1 MREPRF
7 WRRRGAPAQ
16 LLTPFAAIYGAIAG
30 ARMARPGAS
39 AGVPVICIG
48 NLTVGGAGKTPTAI
62 AVAQL
67 LIADGARPV
76 FLTRGYGGNLAG
88 PVRVTPEHNATD
100 VGDEPLLLAQTA
112 PTIVARDRARG
123 AAAAAAAGAEVIV
136 MDDGF
141 QNPALNKDVAL
152 VVLDGERG
160 IGNEMVFP
168 AGPLRAP
175 LDIQLAHASALL
187 VVGLEQAP
195 AQSAVACAKARGL
208 PILRGRLAPD
218 PATLA
223 GLKDRKVLAFA
234 GIGHP
239 EKFFATLAASGVA
252 PATTRSFPDHHV
264 FTRAE
269 MTALL
274 QLAEREG
281 LSLVTTEKDL
291 MRLRADPAAAALAA
305 CTSVLPVRLI
315 FEDED
320 MARQLWRSANA
331 LAHRGAGARRQ

>member
-16 LLTPFAAIYGAIAG
+16 LLTPLAAIYGAIAG

-62 AVAQL
+62 AIAQL
-67 LIADGARPV
+67 LIADGARPA
-76 FLTRGYGGNLAG
+76 FLTRGYGGKISG
-88 PVRVTPEHNATD
+88 PVRVVPEHSATD
-100 VGDEPLLLAQTA
+100 VGDEPLLLARTA
-112 PTIVARDRARG
+112 VTIVARDRARG

-141 QNPALNKDVAL
+141 QNPALKKDVAL
-152 VVLDGERG
+152 VVIDGERG
-160 IGNEMVFP
+160 IGNAMVFP

-187 VVGLEQAP
+187 VVGDEQAP
-195 AQSAVACAKARGL
+195 AHAAVACAKARGL

-218 PATLA
+218 PATVAALR
-223 GLKDRKVLAFA
+223 DRKVLAFA

-252 PATTRSFPDHHV
+252 TAITRSFPDHHV

-269 MTALL
+269 ARALL
-274 QLAEREG
+274 QLAERDG

-291 MRLRADPAAAALAA
+291 MRLSGDPNAAALAA
-305 CTSVLPVRLI
+305 RASALPVHLI
-315 FEDED
+315 FKDED
-320 MARQLWRSANA
+320 IARHLWRSAIA
-331 LAHRGAGARRQ
+331 RAGPVASARRQ